1 MKMNKLEQLQAEIGI
16 TFHDPKLLEQAFTHS
31 SYVNENKRAKHNERL
46 EFLGD
51 AVLELAVT
59 EYLYEHYPSRSEGE
73 LTKLRASIV
82 CEPSLNKLAV
92 QQHFGDYLL
101 LGRGEESTGGRTR
114 PAILADVYEA
124 FIGALY
130 LDQGFGKV
138 VRFLQSNLF
147 KKLQQDAAM
156 STIDAKSQLQ
166 EYAQQHSLG
175 KPLYQLVK
183 EEGPSHEKQFV
194 IEVYL
199 DNRLLG
205 TGTGRTK
212 KQSEQQAA
220 AEALT
225 VLHANKLQP

>member
-1 MKMNKLEQLQAEIGI
+1 MKMNKLGQLQAELGI

-31 SYVNENKRAKHNERL
+31 SYVNENKQAKHNERL

-92 QQHFGDYLL
+92 QQHFGEYLL
-101 LGRGEESTGGRTR
+101 LGRGEESTGGRSR
-114 PAILADVYEA
+114 PAILADVFEA

-130 LDQGFGKV
+130 LDQGFDKV
-138 VRFLQSNLF
+138 VHFLQSNLF

-183 EEGPSHEKQFV
+183 EDGPSHEKQFV
-194 IEVYL
+194 IEVHL
-199 DNRLLG
+199 DNRVLG